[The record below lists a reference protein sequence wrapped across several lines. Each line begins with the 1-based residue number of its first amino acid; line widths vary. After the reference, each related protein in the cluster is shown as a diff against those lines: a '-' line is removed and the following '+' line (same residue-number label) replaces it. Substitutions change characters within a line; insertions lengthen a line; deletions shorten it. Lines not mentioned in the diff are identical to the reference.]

1 MVNDH
6 DHDNNDLNGGGS
18 GANDDE
24 DGSLYYC
31 NSKRVIDTAN
41 TRPASLRSISQAR
54 TSMFSSLA
62 WRAWP
67 SGPKPRGSCL
77 QAAPPSASVA
87 HFQELDFEI
96 LTLRV

>member
-31 NSKRVIDTAN
+31 NSKRVIDTAK
-41 TRPASLRSISQAR
+41 TLDQRPCDLSAKPAPPCSQAWLGEHGHR
-54 TSMFSSLA
+54 DQNL
-62 WRAWP
+62 
-67 SGPKPRGSCL
+67 G
-77 QAAPPSASVA
+77 AAASKLPP
-87 HFQELDFEI
+87 Q
-96 LTLRV
+96 R